1 MGKRLQG
8 LNATYLNLVF
18 WRYNGAMSR
27 KILSVLVGVGVAGA
41 AFATQA
47 CAEDG
52 SHISREKLG
61 LIPGTMAH
69 LKDVRLTAVPKL
81 PDYIIN
87 NDNMQKWQQEPALIN
102 MMYDSVTPLDVMVQY
117 PPAD

>member
-1 MGKRLQG
+1 MAS
-8 LNATYLNLVF
+8 ATF
-18 WRYNGAMSR
+18 AAQ
-27 KILSVLVGVGVAGA
+27 AG
-41 AFATQA
+41 
-47 CAEDG
+47 AEDG
-52 SHISREKLG
+52 SHIPREKLG
-61 LIPGTMAH
+61 MIPGAMAH

-102 MMYDSVTPLDVMVQY
+102 MMYDSVTPLDIMMQY

>member
-1 MGKRLQG
+1 M
-8 LNATYLNLVF
+8 N
-18 WRYNGAMSR
+18 R
-27 KILSVLVGVGVAGA
+27 KILSVILGFGMAGV

-47 CAEDG
+47 GAEDG

-61 LIPGTMAH
+61 MIPGTMAH

-102 MMYDSVTPLDVMVQY
+102 MMYDSFTPLDIMMQY

>member
-1 MGKRLQG
+1 M
-8 LNATYLNLVF
+8 N
-18 WRYNGAMSR
+18 W
-27 KILSVLVGVGVAGA
+27 KILSVISGFGMAGA

-47 CAEDG
+47 GAEDG

-61 LIPGTMAH
+61 MIPGTMTH
-69 LKDVRLTAVPKL
+69 LKDVKLTAVPKL

-87 NDNMQKWQQEPALIN
+87 NNNMKKWDQEPALIS
-102 MMYDSVTPLDVMVQY
+102 MMYDSVTPLDIMMRY